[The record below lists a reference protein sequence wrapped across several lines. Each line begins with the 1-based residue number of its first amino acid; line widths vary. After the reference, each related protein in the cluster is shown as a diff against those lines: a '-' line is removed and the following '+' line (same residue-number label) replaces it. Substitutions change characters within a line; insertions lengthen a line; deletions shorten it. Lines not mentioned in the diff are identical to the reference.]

1 MDVLLQAWKIGKEI
15 DREYDEYEFTISWNK
30 EQLERATP
38 CIEEGYGAEPY
49 NAPVQ
54 INIPDDHALAAVV
67 KTGTLFLYENG
78 NDFEE
83 MEYLH

>member
-1 MDVLLQAWKIGKEI
+1 MKLLLHAWVIRQGKYE
-15 DREYDEYEFTISWNK
+15 EYEFTISWNK
-30 EQLERATP
+30 EQLEKATP
-38 CIEEGYGAEPY
+38 WIEEDYGAEPY
-49 NAPVQ
+49 KALGE
-54 INIPDDHALAAVV
+54 IEIPDDHALAAVV